1 MTARPGTTS
10 ATKLPRLL
18 APIAW
23 LSFLANVLIIGTG
36 GAVRL
41 TGSGMGCPTWPLCTA
56 ESLVPTEELT
66 YHSLIEFGN
75 RTLTGLLV
83 ILALAVLILSWRA
96 RRQRR
101 DLFVLAIVVL
111 VGIIVQAIMGG
122 IVVWL
127 HLNANLVGLHY
138 VLSVILVCITAAF
151 LVRMKTVPGPRE
163 LVVPRTFR
171 LLGRI
176 TAVVLAVTVYVGV
189 LTTGAGPHSGDA
201 NIQRDGFDA
210 SILAHVHAWPGY
222 VLFALTLAMLV
233 WAAMRNL
240 QPRTWLTIL
249 LVAQLVQIAV
259 GIYQA
264 RTGLP
269 PIAVGVHMVLAS
281 LCAAAMTVVIMRF
294 TRPVA
299 AE

>member
-163 LVVPRTFR
+163 LVVPRNFR
-171 LLGRI
+171 LLGRV

-240 QPRTWLTIL
+240 QPRRWLTIL
-249 LVAQLVQIAV
+249 LVAQLVQVAV

-294 TRPVA
+294 TRPVS

>member
-83 ILALAVLILSWRA
+83 ILALAVLVLSWRA

-240 QPRTWLTIL
+240 QPRRWLTIL
-249 LVAQLVQIAV
+249 LVAQLVQVAV

>member
-1 MTARPGTTS
+1 MIARPGTTS

-83 ILALAVLILSWRA
+83 ILALAVLVLSWRA

-240 QPRTWLTIL
+240 QPRRWLTIL
-249 LVAQLVQIAV
+249 LVAQLVQVAV

-281 LCAAAMTVVIMRF
+281 LCAAAMTVVILRF

-299 AE
+299 AK